1 MNVLALGE
9 LRNGK
14 RELNDF
20 EGQPK
25 MIHSLDA
32 YKYLKIDKEN
42 YINYQC
48 QYYSNR
54 VISIEHE
61 WNKSTMN

>member
-9 LRNGK
+9 LRGGK
-14 RELNDF
+14 RELIDF

-48 QYYSNR
+48 
-54 VISIEHE
+54 
-61 WNKSTMN
+61 